1 MGVIDAEKTYIRDT
15 VELRSRVACTLKTSV
30 CLVTF
35 SYQLMLEISA
45 LPSARSLFAKNIESF
60 IDRMGRIEPTQS
72 LYSSTSHH
80 TANLFVTSKLL
91 NSEISCAHSFTY
103 I

>member
-1 MGVIDAEKTYIRDT
+1 MGVIDAEKTYTRDT
-15 VELRSRVACTLKTSV
+15 VELRSRVTWTLKTSV

-35 SYQLMLEISA
+35 SYQLMLEI
-45 LPSARSLFAKNIESF
+45 SARSLFAKNIESF